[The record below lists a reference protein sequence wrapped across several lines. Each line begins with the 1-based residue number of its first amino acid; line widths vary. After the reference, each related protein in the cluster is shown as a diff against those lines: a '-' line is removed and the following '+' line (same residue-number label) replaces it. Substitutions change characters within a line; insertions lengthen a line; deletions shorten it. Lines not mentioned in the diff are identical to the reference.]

1 MFCNYCKSARP
12 ENEAPCPNCGAP
24 SSLLGQF
31 QGGNQGTGEPVS
43 TAWNASAISFNQQ
56 WNNNQIPQFSPSWQQ
71 NAGSQPQ
78 PIPQQWGMP
87 TQAQQPQSL
96 LPVPYTGNA
105 QEENQQPSMQ
115 MIPFQHMVPAL
126 PDEQAETVYVPPMYT
141 KPRPIIPRYRII
153 SGMLSVLIVSLFV
166 CGGGAYYAQSN
177 GLLTNV
183 ERMVGAVRPA
193 NVAASS
199 ARNIPDPPQQSAI
212 PGPASNVITA
222 ATTTLHM
229 IGNTPREQD
238 TVIPVG
244 TPFYVTFSAK
254 PPKQG
259 NIMVKWYMNGQYYK
273 STPSQKTIDPKQD
286 PTVNGFVTMTYIIPA
301 TGVAELY
308 WVTQGQTPQLAQK
321 LYFSVKNN

>member
-31 QGGNQGTGEPVS
+31 QGGNQGPGEPVS
-43 TAWNASAISFNQQ
+43 TAWNASALSFDQPWNTNQA
-56 WNNNQIPQFSPSWQQ
+56 PQFSPSWQQ
-71 NAGSQPQ
+71 NAGPQPQ

-87 TQAQQPQSL
+87 AQMQQPQSL
-96 LPVPYTGNA
+96 LPVPYNGNA
-105 QEENQQPSMQ
+105 QEENQQTSMQ
-115 MIPFQHMVPAL
+115 MIPFQSMVPAL

-166 CGGGAYYAQSN
+166 CGGGVYYAQSN

-199 ARNIPDPPQQSAI
+199 ARNIPDPPQQSAV

-222 ATTTLHM
+222 ATTTLHI

-308 WVTQGQTPQLAQK
+308 WVAQGQTPQLAQK